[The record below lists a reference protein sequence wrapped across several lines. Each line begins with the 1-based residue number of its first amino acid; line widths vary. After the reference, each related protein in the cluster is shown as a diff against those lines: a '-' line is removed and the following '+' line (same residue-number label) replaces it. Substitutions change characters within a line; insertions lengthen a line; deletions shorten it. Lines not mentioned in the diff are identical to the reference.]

1 MSNQT
6 SLRAH
11 DKLELIFMV
20 FLSVNLEL
28 GKAFVICE
36 DFDQNFHPLNLKTPK
51 CLLPIA
57 NREPL
62 GRFQIQHSHWLA
74 NRSPQTW
81 NN

>member
-11 DKLELIFMV
+11 SKLELIFMV

-62 GRFQIQHSHWLA
+62 GRSQKSDILFGLQIKEAS
-74 NRSPQTW
+74 NFE
-81 NN
+81 